1 MPPIEVQN
9 LKQRAVLWMSSGV
22 DNYGKFTV
30 TTPVEIDCRW
40 EEKRHQSMA
49 PDNTV
54 IAADSTV
61 YVDRVVRQ
69 GSIMWKGTL
78 KEWTKLLTTP
88 AATNPRWLKEVSS
101 YNEIPD
107 IKGRKVQR
115 TVTLT
120 HYNEQLPTIV

>member
-1 MPPIEVQN
+1 MPPIEIQN
-9 LKQRAVLWMSSGV
+9 LNQKAVLWMSSGV
-22 DNYGKFTV
+22 DNYGKFVV
-30 TTPVEIDCRW
+30 TNPVEIACRW

-49 PDNTV
+49 SDNTV

-61 YVDRVVRQ
+61 YVDRLIKQ
-69 GSIMWKGTL
+69 GSILWKGTL
-78 KEWTKLLTTP
+78 KEWVNLLTTT
-88 AATNPRWLKEVSS
+88 APRWLKEVTA

-115 TVTLT
+115 TVTLA